1 MFLHMSSE
9 SSVSLEQ
16 EVTPSPKS
24 REEDSTESREEDSTE
39 PEGTLSSER
48 GRLEIS
54 SNTKSQDEATK
65 GYSQLT
71 NILNYVCKTFDV

>member
-16 EVTPSPKS
+16 EVTPPSPK
-24 REEDSTESREEDSTE
+24 SREEDSTE